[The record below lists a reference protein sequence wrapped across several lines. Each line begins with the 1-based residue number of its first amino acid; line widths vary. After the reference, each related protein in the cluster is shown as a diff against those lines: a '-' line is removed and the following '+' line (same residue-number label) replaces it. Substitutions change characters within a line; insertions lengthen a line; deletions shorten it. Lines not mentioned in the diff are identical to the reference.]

1 MGSIKVGPAGP
12 KGSAAGIG
20 VSVSGLG
27 PSALTG
33 TIVFGVS
40 GIAPI
45 SGVQQ
50 GIGPISG
57 VQQGIGPIPGVQQGI
72 GPTGPSGGPTGMTG
86 PNGGNGHTSPFN
98 GTTGAGITRLMV
110 DTSLSVDTIVLR
122 GDRTAEFFVP
132 SLGEKVLSFLVT
144 PERLE
149 EKIGDFEQG
158 FRVLATR
165 QGLSH
170 AYRWYYGQLVILA
183 VRLIWSLILDLLKP
197 GG

>member
-1 MGSIKVGPAGP
+1 MGAIKGGPTGP

-40 GIAPI
+40 GIGPI

-57 VQQGIGPIPGVQQGI
+57 VSSI

-132 SLGEKVLSFLVT
+132 SLGEKVLSLLTT

-149 EKIGDFEQG
+149 EAIGDFEQG
-158 FRVLATR
+158 FRLLATR
-165 QGLSH
+165 QGLPH
-170 AYRWYYGQLVILA
+170 AHRWYYWQVIKFA
-183 VRLIWSLILDLLKP
+183 VRSIWPLISELLKL

>member
-1 MGSIKVGPAGP
+1 MGSIKVGPTGP

-33 TIVFGVS
+33 IIGPSALTGTIVIG
-40 GIAPI
+40 PI
-45 SGVQQ
+45 SGVQ

-57 VQQGIGPIPGVQQGI
+57 VSGIGPI
-72 GPTGPSGGPTGMTG
+72 GPSGGPTG
-86 PNGGNGHTSPFN
+86 
-98 GTTGAGITRLMV
+98 AGITRLTV

-132 SLGEKVLSFLVT
+132 SLGEKVLSLLTT

-149 EKIGDFEQG
+149 EAIGDFEQG
-158 FRVLATR
+158 FRLLATR
-165 QGLSH
+165 QGLPH
-170 AYRWYYGQLVILA
+170 AHRWYYWQVIKFA
-183 VRLIWSLILDLLKP
+183 VRSIWPLISELLKL

>member
-1 MGSIKVGPAGP
+1 MGSIKVGPTGL

-20 VSVSGLG
+20 VTGGTTGLTGTIVSGIAVSGLG
-27 PSALTG
+27 PSASTG
-33 TIVFGVS
+33 TIVSGVS
-40 GIAPI
+40 GI
-45 SGVQQ
+45 
-50 GIGPISG
+50 GP
-57 VQQGIGPIPGVQQGI
+57 
-72 GPTGPSGGPTGMTG
+72 
-86 PNGGNGHTSPFN
+86 
-98 GTTGAGITRLMV
+98 TGAGITRLTI